1 VTISPVDGEKF
12 GLEDVTVTDEKV
24 IKRAVQA
31 AALGNITE
39 WYDFGVYS
47 YLTAI
52 IAKVFFSGLPNGLA
66 LVATLGTFA
75 VSFLI
80 RPFGGLFFG
89 PLGDRVGR
97 TKVLSITVIMMAI
110 GTFILGVIPSYAAIG
125 IAAPLLVLFGRLV
138 QGFST
143 GGEYGG
149 AMTFIA
155 EYAPDKRRGFLGS
168 WLEFGTLTGY
178 VMGATLVT
186 VLTTVLSDSQM
197 LSWGWRIPFLLAL
210 PLGIVGLYLRLRLE
224 ETPAFQKLVAHSE
237 QHEGTPT
244 GAAFKLIFVKHW
256 RAVLVVGGLVI
267 AWNVTN
273 YMLTSYMP
281 TYLTTT
287 LPDHGEDGT
296 SETTSE
302 ILQIVVLLILIVII
316 TFMGRLSDRFGRRP
330 VLLGGCI
337 ALIVLSL
344 PAVLLLRLGGIAP
357 TFIGLMVMGLMLVC
371 FSSTCPST
379 LPAMFPTEI
388 RYGGL
393 SIAFNLFVSAFGGTT
408 AAVMGGLVLAT
419 GDLNW
424 PGYYLI
430 AAGVVGAISVYFL
443 KESAR
448 KPLAG
453 SDPSVSTD
461 AEARKVVAAQ

>member
-1 VTISPVDGEKF
+1 MDSEKFELADVTI
-12 GLEDVTVTDEKV
+12 TDEKV

-52 IAKVFFSGLPNGLA
+52 IAKVFFSGLPSGLA

-110 GTFILGVIPSYAAIG
+110 GTFILGIIPSYATIG

-178 VMGATLVT
+178 VLGASLVT
-186 VLTTVLSDSQM
+186 VLTTVLSDWQM

-210 PLGIVGLYLRLRLE
+210 PLGVVGLYLRLRLE

-244 GAAFKLIFVKHW
+244 GAAFKLIFVKYW
-256 RAVLVVGGLVI
+256 RAVLLVGGLVI

-287 LPDHGEDGT
+287 LPEHGEDGED
-296 SETTSE
+296 ETTSE
-302 ILQIVVLLILIVII
+302 ILQIVVLLVLVVII
-316 TFMGRLSDRFGRRP
+316 TFMGRLSDRVGRRP

-357 TFIGLMVMGLMLVC
+357 TFLGLMVMGLMLVC

-461 AEARKVVAAQ
+461 AEARELVAAQ